1 MRGLIG
7 GCAVVAMAL
16 SGCGDDTPARDAS
29 DGDAAGEVGPD
40 GVDGSDAVEDVDAAD
55 DADDG
60 DDAPDGGDETDAS
73 EEVDVPADV
82 TPEQAA
88 ILGVPESARFEIPGL
103 SGPVYVVRTEG
114 SVPHIYAQNRNDLGR
129 ALGFVVARDRFFVTD
144 LMRRLGQGT
153 IAELFG
159 SLALSTDIE
168 SRQMGIP
175 EVTDRLVEH
184 VSPELA
190 AYLTAYAE
198 GINAYIEAVRQDL
211 LPAPTETQY
220 AGLLGYASAADMMK
234 PFGLRD
240 VLALAALFLYQ
251 SNFEGDD
258 VGRAAKAARLDS
270 LFAGATDEELRRQ
283 GFIADVWND
292 VRLLF
297 PDTNS
302 SEGFGVGK
310 ARQPVRAPAPR
321 DGRDKPLPDGMAERL
336 HHKIEQR
343 MLSLGRD
350 RDAGFGSNAWAV
362 GASKTADGRTLFA
375 GDGHLELTTPA
386 LAHGAGV
393 DTSVFGGA
401 LGSEPV
407 IRQFGGWFVSF
418 PVMIGGTNGDIAW
431 AGVNPVL
438 DITDWY
444 REELRL
450 DAAGKPEAS
459 RFQGEWR
466 ALVATDEEYR
476 LASIPLLGSDGG
488 SVTWTR
494 WSTFDGRRLSTIEGR
509 PASGPDDAGPGETVV
524 NLMGDLI
531 VPGDVDGDGVITA
544 ISFDHTALDAARWP
558 DNLFELTQGKTVEDV
573 REATRGFVGG
583 GLFTLAADGGGSV
596 LYTSYQAVPCRG
608 YLPRGQDNVF
618 IAGADPTRLLDGTEY
633 GGFTIPTDPAGK
645 SDEGPGATDPY
656 KCVVPHDQMPYSID
670 GDDGIAFNANSDPGG
685 LTDDGDER
693 NDAYHI
699 GGPWASTRA
708 NTIRRELLRYAADGG
723 ATVDDMI
730 ELQANHDSRLGEVFV
745 PYLLAA
751 LDHARA
757 EAEGPLAALHA
768 SYGERLDEA
777 QGWLEEWSARG
788 FKAASGVETFYDS
801 PSAEDERDAVATM
814 IFNAWIRRFLPAVW
828 GDENVDA
835 WRAGTEA
842 QAAATLRFL
851 AGRGPGNP
859 SGHTSWNPETQE
871 AVFFDRLGTEARESS
886 DELMVQSLV
895 EALAFLESAPTAAD
909 DGGFGTPDMSAWLW
923 GLRHQSRFE
932 SLLLTYGPR
941 SDLLSLIT
949 DQFAITTERIPLM
962 ANLPQGD
969 PRRGL
974 TWFPRHGDQWG
985 VDAANPGF
993 GGDFQ
998 HGSGPA
1004 YRLVL
1009 ALKDGQV
1016 EGHFVLP
1023 GGQSGIVD
1031 SPHFDDQL
1039 KLWLGN
1045 DYLKIAFTPA
1055 EVGAAGLE
1063 REVYVPAP

>member
-16 SGCGDDTPARDAS
+16 SGCGDDTPSRDTS
-29 DGDAAGEVGPD
+29 DADVAGEVGPD
-40 GVDGSDAVEDVDAAD
+40 GVDGEDAAE
-55 DADDG
+55 DADAAPDGTDTDAG
-60 DDAPDGGDETDAS
+60 DDASDAA

-103 SGPVYVVRTEG
+103 AGPVYIVRTEG
-114 SVPHIYAQNRNDLGR
+114 AVPHIYASNRNDAGR

-159 SLALSTDIE
+159 ELALGTDIE
-168 SRQMGIP
+168 SRQMGMP
-175 EVTDRLVEH
+175 YVTDRLVEH

-198 GINAYIEAVRQDL
+198 GINAYIDAVRQEL
-211 LPAPTETQY
+211 LPPPTETQY

-234 PFGLRD
+234 PFSLRD
-240 VLALAALFLYQ
+240 VLALATVFLYQ
-251 SNFEGDD
+251 TNFEGDD
-258 VGRAAKAARLDS
+258 VGREAKAARLDT
-270 LFAGATDEELRRQ
+270 LFAGALDEELRRD
-283 GFIADVWND
+283 GFIDDVWND

-310 ARQPVRAPAPR
+310 SRGTARRQASRP
-321 DGRDKPLPDGMAERL
+321 GRDKSLPEGMAERL
-336 HHKIEQR
+336 HQKITQR
-343 MLSLGRD
+343 MLTLGRD

-362 GASKTADGRTLFA
+362 AASKTADGRTLFA

-386 LAHGAGV
+386 LAHGAGI
-393 DTSVFGGA
+393 DTKVFGAGA
-401 LGSEPV
+401 AGGEPA
-407 IRQFGGWFVSF
+407 ISQFGGWFLSF
-418 PVMIGGTNGDIAW
+418 PVMIGGTNGNIAW
-431 AGVNPVL
+431 AGVNPVV

-459 RFQGEWR
+459 YFQGEWR
-466 ALVATDEEYR
+466 ALVGTEEVYH
-476 LASIPLLGSDGG
+476 LASIPLLGSAGG
-488 SVTWTR
+488 SVTWTH
-494 WSTFDGRRLSTIEGR
+494 WATFDGRRLSSIEGR
-509 PASGPDDAGPGETVV
+509 PAAGPDDAGPGETVV
-524 NLMGDLI
+524 NMMGDLI
-531 VPGDVDGDGVITA
+531 VPGDVDGDGVVTA
-544 ISFDHTALDAARWP
+544 ISFDHTALDATRWP
-558 DNLFELTQGKTVEDV
+558 DNLFELTQGETVEDV

-596 LYTSYQAVPCRG
+596 LYTSYQAMPCRG
-608 YLPRGQDNVF
+608 YLPRGEDNIF
-618 IAGADPTRLLDGTEY
+618 IAGADPTRLLDGTVY
-633 GGFTIPTDPAGK
+633 GAFEIPTDAAGK

-656 KCVVPHDQMPYSID
+656 KCVVPHSQMPYSID

-723 ATVDDMI
+723 ATLEDMM

-745 PYLLAA
+745 PYLMAA
-751 LDHARA
+751 LDRARA
-757 EAEGPLAALHA
+757 EGDGPLAALRAQH
-768 SYGERLDEA
+768 GERLDEA
-777 QGWLEEWSARG
+777 QSWLEEWASRG
-788 FKAASGVETFYDS
+788 FKAASGVETFYAS
-801 PSAEDERDAVATM
+801 PTAEDERDAVATM
-814 IFNAWIRRFLPAVW
+814 IFNAWIRAFLPAVW
-828 GDENVDA
+828 SDENVDA

-842 QAAATLRFL
+842 QVAATVRFL

-859 SGHTSWNPETQE
+859 SGQTSWNPETEE

-886 DELMVQSLV
+886 DELMVQALV
-895 EALAFLESAPTAAD
+895 DALAFLEGAPSAPD

-923 GLRHQSRFE
+923 GLRHQARFE
-932 SLLLTYGPR
+932 SLLLSYGPR

-949 DQFAITTERIPLM
+949 DQFAITTERLPLM
-962 ANLPQGD
+962 PSLPQGD

-998 HGSGPA
+998 SGSGPA

-1009 ALKDGQV
+1009 ALEGGTV
-1016 EGHFVLP
+1016 EGYFVLP
-1023 GGQSGIVD
+1023 GGESGIVD

-1039 KLWLGN
+1039 ELWLGN

-1063 REVYVPAP
+1063 RETYVPAP